1 MKANEI
7 KRVSVVGAGLMG
19 HGIAQEFA
27 IAGLEVRIHDLSDEI
42 LQGAAKDIGANL
54 RMLAEI
60 GLVTQDQARS
70 APDRIQFSA
79 NLEDIVDS
87 SDFVIEAISEN
98 LTLKQDVFRSL
109 DELCPERTILAS
121 NTSSLLPSK
130 LASATRRPDKVL
142 VTHYFN
148 PPHLLPL
155 VEVVRG
161 DKTSDETVNT
171 VYDLLTRVGKS
182 PVIIQK
188 EVPGFVGNRLQAALF
203 REAISL
209 VAKGVASPQD
219 VDMVIKSGFGRRLA
233 AAGVFEVWELAG
245 WDLIL
250 TIAENLQPELESSP
264 TVSPLLRERVE
275 RGELG
280 TKTGKGF
287 YEWTPDSAESLRERI
302 AQVLTTLAQQAEED

>member
-233 AAGVFEVWELAG
+233 TAGVFEVWELAG

>member
-1 MKANEI
+1 M
-7 KRVSVVGAGLMG
+7 
-19 HGIAQEFA
+19 
-27 IAGLEVRIHDLSDEI
+27 
-42 LQGAAKDIGANL
+42 
-54 RMLAEI
+54 
-60 GLVTQDQARS
+60 
-70 APDRIQFSA
+70 
-79 NLEDIVDS
+79 
-87 SDFVIEAISEN
+87 
-98 LTLKQDVFRSL
+98 

-233 AAGVFEVWELAG
+233 TAGVFEVWELAG

>member
-98 LTLKQDVFRSL
+98 LALKQDVFRSL